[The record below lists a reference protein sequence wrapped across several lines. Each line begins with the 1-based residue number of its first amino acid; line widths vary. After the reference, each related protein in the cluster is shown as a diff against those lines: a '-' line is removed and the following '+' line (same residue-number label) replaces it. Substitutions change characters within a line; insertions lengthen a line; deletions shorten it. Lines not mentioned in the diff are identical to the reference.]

1 MMKANVYDAAGKPV
15 EKMDMP
21 AVFSTPLR
29 RDLITR
35 AFLSIMSRGRQAYGT
50 DLLAGNRSSAHYHGR
65 RRRERWTM
73 MGKEMARMQR
83 IHGKQPGYLQFR
95 ARNVPQAVKG
105 REAHPPKTWKDW
117 TQRINK
123 KENRFAIDS
132 ALAATTNKALVEAR
146 GHSLQDVKEL
156 PIVLENAV
164 EKMSKAAEL
173 AKMFAA
179 LGLSAEIERVSEKRI
194 RAGRGKSRGRKYR
207 VKVGPLIVVSK
218 DSGIGRAANSFPGVA
233 VSRADRLNVAELAP
247 GALPGRLTLFT
258 KGAIAALAS
267 EKNAGDKK
275 EKE

>member
-1 MMKANVYDAAGKPV
+1 MKANVYDAAGKPMD
-15 EKMDMP
+15 KIDMP

-29 RDLITR
+29 RDIITR
-35 AFLSIMSRGRQAYGT
+35 AFLSIASRGRQAYGT

-65 RRRERWTM
+65 RRRVRWSM

-83 IHGKQPGYLQFR
+83 IHGNQPGYLQFR

-117 TQRINK
+117 TQRINR
-123 KENRFAIDS
+123 KENRLAIDS
-132 ALAATTNKALVEAR
+132 AIAATANRPLVEAR
-146 GHSLQDVKEL
+146 GHMLQDVKEL

-164 EKMSKAAEL
+164 EKMSRAAEL
-173 AKMFAA
+173 AKLFDA
-179 LGLSAEIERVSEKRI
+179 LGLSAEVGRVSEKRI

-207 VKVGPLIVVSK
+207 VKVGPLVVVSK
-218 DSGIGRAANSFPGVA
+218 DAGIRRAARSFPGVA

-258 KGAIAALAS
+258 KAAIDALAS
-267 EKNAGDKK
+267 GKSAGDKK